1 MPETKTRVRKKLFP
15 STQLLMT
22 TVFLEV
28 ATVCLLVLSWA
39 PIGSFETALALF
51 LVANVLGIIT
61 ASIAF
66 ICAIVGLIRFV
77 RHRIANIVLAAVS
90 VLINPVTVVL
100 ADALLNSNG

>member
-66 ICAIVGLIRFV
+66 ICAWSGFL
-77 RHRIANIVLAAVS
+77 NLPGTVLS
-90 VLINPVTVVL
+90 ILFWRWCRS
-100 ADALLNSNG
+100 LLTLSL

>member
-66 ICAIVGLIRFV
+66 ICAMAGFFKFARYRIV
-77 RHRIANIVLAAVS
+77 NIILALVS
-90 VLINPVTVVL
+90 IVINPLTL
-100 ADALLNSNG
+100 GFILTSQNS

>member
-51 LVANVLGIIT
+51 LVANVLGIIK

-66 ICAIVGLIRFV
+66 ICQAPYCQYYFGAGVDRYYPSHFRVYSYFAEQLTI
-77 RHRIANIVLAAVS
+77 
-90 VLINPVTVVL
+90 
-100 ADALLNSNG
+100 

>member
-51 LVANVLGIIT
+51 LVANVLGIIGQYRLYLCHGRV
-61 ASIAF
+61 F
-66 ICAIVGLIRFV
+66 
-77 RHRIANIVLAAVS
+77 
-90 VLINPVTVVL
+90 
-100 ADALLNSNG
+100 